1 MSLNSTENPSFSLS
15 QVRLAAMNLL
25 AIREHS
31 RGELRDKLG
40 RKGFPQ
46 SLIDEALQ
54 GLIADKLQ
62 SDERFAEAFI
72 TMRYRQGKGPARI
85 RQELR
90 EKQVSS
96 DIIASLLDETD
107 EIWVSLAREV
117 KTRRFGTDSPQ
128 NLKERSKQMR
138 FLQYRGFSPAQIQ
151 KLFR

>member
-1 MSLNSTENPSFSLS
+1 
-15 QVRLAAMNLL
+15 
-25 AIREHS
+25 
-31 RGELRDKLG
+31 
-40 RKGFPQ
+40 
-46 SLIDEALQ
+46 
-54 GLIADKLQ
+54 
-62 SDERFAEAFI
+62 
-72 TMRYRQGKGPARI
+72 MRYRQGKGPARI